1 MRQLRGAAI
10 AASAAAILAFCAPFA
25 ASAEDKPVE
34 IRLVDQFNALFGSH
48 PGFRANHAKGVVL
61 EGTFTPA
68 PSAASLSS
76 AVFLQKKPT
85 PITVRFSNGGGLP
98 DAPDTHP
105 SGLTRGMAI
114 KYHLPDGSEVDMV
127 CISLNGFPVSNGED
141 FLSLLKALGTSGP
154 DTPKPTPLDT
164 FLAAHPATA
173 KIVSIPQPV
182 PVSYATLPFYGV
194 NAFKFTNAKGKTQF
208 GRYRIVPV
216 AKEAYL
222 SNEAAAK
229 RSPNALAEDIRARVA
244 KAPVRFKLLV
254 QLAQPGDP
262 TNDATQVWPANR
274 PTVELGE
281 ISITK
286 AVPDSLAA
294 EKALLFLPTNLTA
307 GIDESDD
314 PLIDVRTA
322 AYAES
327 YGRRSQ

>member
-1 MRQLRGAAI
+1 M
-10 AASAAAILAFCAPFA
+10 
-25 ASAEDKPVE
+25 
-34 IRLVDQFNALFGSH
+34 
-48 PGFRANHAKGVVL
+48 
-61 EGTFTPA
+61 T
-68 PSAASLSS
+68 
-76 AVFLQKKPT
+76 
-85 PITVRFSNGGGLP
+85 
-98 DAPDTHP
+98 
-105 SGLTRGMAI
+105 
-114 KYHLPDGSEVDMV
+114 
-127 CISLNGFPVSNGED
+127 
-141 FLSLLKALGTSGP
+141 
-154 DTPKPTPLDT
+154 
-164 FLAAHPATA
+164 
-173 KIVSIPQPV
+173 
-182 PVSYATLPFYGV
+182 
-194 NAFKFTNAKGKTQF
+194 
-208 GRYRIVPV
+208 V

-281 ISITK
+281 NSITK

-294 EKALLFLPTNLTA
+294 EKALLFLPTNLTD